1 VASEWMGATSGLASV
16 VRKLKTKCCPH
27 RAPPSVPWSSSHS
40 RQMPAKNISG
50 RVSSRANHVQID
62 FEPWF
67 LSGSPKLIA
76 GMRHRYSG

>member
-1 VASEWMGATSGLASV
+1 MDGRHIRAGVGGEEAEDQVLPTSG
-16 VRKLKTKCCPH
+16 TTF
-27 RAPPSVPWSSSHS
+27 VPSHS